1 MRNLIQVALLVI
13 LTASLSSCE
22 KIKGLFDVEFE
33 TTLSGDLD
41 IEVQESAMK
50 STASHKFE
58 KSAEVDP
65 FANDD
70 IAEYEDNI
78 KDFAVDGVLVK
89 VTYVSKKNVVFYKG
103 TKFSIW
109 DDEGGVDWTM
119 ENDWPIEQGTELTLE
134 DLSKVYLEVEKIL
147 NKKKAFNV
155 GVDGLSSETGVF
167 ITLRIGIDTKVTA
180 NPL

>member
-1 MRNLIQVALLVI
+1 MRNLIKIVLLVI

-41 IEVQESAMK
+41 IEIQESAMK
-50 STASHKFE
+50 STAIHEFK
-58 KSAEVDP
+58 KYATVDP

-78 KDFAVDGVLVK
+78 KEFAVEGVLAK
-89 VTYVSKKNVVFYKG
+89 VTFVSKKNVVFYSG
-103 TKFSIW
+103 TTFSIS
-109 DDEGGVDWTM
+109 DNVDGVEWIL
-119 ENDWPIEQGTELTLE
+119 ENDWPIEQGTEVTLK
-134 DLSKVYLEVEKIL
+134 DLNDVYLEVEKIL
-147 NKKKAFNV
+147 NKKKEFTV
-155 GVDGLSSETGVF
+155 GAKGECSEEGVS
-167 ITLRIGIDTKVTA
+167 ITLRIGIDTKVKA